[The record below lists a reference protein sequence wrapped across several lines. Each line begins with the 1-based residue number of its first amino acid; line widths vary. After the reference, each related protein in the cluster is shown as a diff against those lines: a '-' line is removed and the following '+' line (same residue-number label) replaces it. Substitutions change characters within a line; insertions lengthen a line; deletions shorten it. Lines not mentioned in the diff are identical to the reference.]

1 MIKVKHWFKNRRA
14 KFRRTDGWEARSQMN
29 DEETAPEYVLSVLRN
44 HYPEERISLIV
55 NSQKLRVKIIFENH
69 KKQFLTEP
77 ALPTNQL
84 NGLSSLINHVKQ
96 TNEHFVLQF
105 NQK

>member
-1 MIKVKHWFKNRRA
+1 
-14 KFRRTDGWEARSQMN
+14 MN

-44 HYPEERISLIV
+44 HYPEERISKIANRALLAKSFV
-55 NSQKLRVKIIFENH
+55 TKVRQALDLENNFGNSQ
-69 KKQFLTEP
+69 KQFLTEP